1 MSEYER
7 VNGTIARVWDNAT
20 TNGRPYKVVELENGD
35 RYSLWRKG
43 DFEKVSKGDEIDFD
57 YNMSGKFKNIE
68 RIYEKPKVEQ
78 EPPGNGPDAVRQ
90 GSSYSDAPGN
100 NGGSS
105 NGYSDN
111 RNEQLLDMS
120 LFKSACE
127 LVKGTKSTFEE
138 KVDKAIYA
146 VDQFKKYRT
155 ESVVNQE
162 LNDPLE
168 PPESIESADQF
179 KP

>member
-7 VNGTIARVWDNAT
+7 VKGTIARVWDNAT

-35 RYSLWRKG
+35 RYSLWKKG
-43 DFEKVSKGDEIDFD
+43 DFERVSKGDDIDFD
-57 YNMSGKFKNIE
+57 YNTSGKYKNIE
-68 RIYEKPKVEQ
+68 RIYEQPKVEQ
-78 EPPGNGPDAVRQ
+78 EPPGNRPDVETSVKSYQNAPSHND
-90 GSSYSDAPGN
+90 GSG
-100 NGGSS
+100 

-127 LVKGTKSTFEE
+127 LVKGTKATFEE

-155 ESVVNQE
+155 ESALNLE
-162 LNDPLE
+162 LTDPLE
-168 PPESIESADQF
+168 PPESIEPADQF